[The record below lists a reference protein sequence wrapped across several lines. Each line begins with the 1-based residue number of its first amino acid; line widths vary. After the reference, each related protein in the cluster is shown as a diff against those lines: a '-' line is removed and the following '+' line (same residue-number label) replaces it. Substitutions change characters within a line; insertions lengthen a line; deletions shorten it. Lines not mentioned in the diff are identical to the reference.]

1 MHTFFLIILLS
12 FSSWAFCDNEPINP
26 VAADSVTTT
35 APLSGT
41 VTPDN
46 KLKLTWVHPT
56 KRVDGKDL
64 DIGEIAYT
72 KVTWNCQG
80 KVGSTKVL
88 APANTLTVGLPKPGE
103 CTYTLNTGDT
113 TGNESKDSIPYTYG
127 EEVLVPV
134 APVPPEWETD
144 FLS

>member
-1 MHTFFLIILLS
+1 MRTFFLIILLS
-12 FSSWAFCDNEPINP
+12 FSSWAFCANEPIATDN
-26 VAADSVTTT
+26 VTTT
-35 APLSGT
+35 APLSGS

-56 KRVDGKDL
+56 KRVDGNDL

-72 KVTWNCQG
+72 KVTWNCG
-80 KVGSTKVL
+80 GGVGSTKVL